1 MAKKLSTR
9 QHIENLEA
17 MREQGA
23 EKDDILQYM
32 AEQKIS
38 KVEAEQIKDFISQPT
53 GANVARQALGQGA
66 ALGFGD
72 EIEGFFRGLMPG
84 TTVDKEI
91 DRARQRVK
99 MYEENYPERA
109 IPATLAGGL
118 LTGGVGA
125 ARAAAMKGAPMLAR
139 MAQGAKTGALYGAAG
154 GAGTAE
160 GGASDRLEGAGY
172 GILTGAGT
180 GAAFPVVAAG
190 GRAVVD
196 AARGSMP
203 GAARKIAERN
213 VQEAA
218 NYDDV
223 TVDTARDM
231 LTRGPNVMAGADLAD
246 PRAMGLRNAA
256 RLAANTRGGVQ
267 GLRFVGERADAQGQ
281 RIGKALEGGLP
292 SQTRDD
298 FLFETN
304 KMRRVSAEEN
314 YGKFYENPVQLDQK
328 LKNYF
333 EDEDFQEAYKLAQ
346 TIARREGVSLAPPGA
361 NRIPPLFEIVD
372 GEKFYANP
380 NARMLDYL
388 KQGMD
393 ALVDRTY
400 RNEGGTLGKS
410 LQNVRD
416 EFRDHLD
423 ELMPDYSKARSEYAG
438 LSAAMEAAE
447 LGGKFIT
454 SPRKIGPNIFK
465 RMGDHEKEAF
475 RVGVAEELR
484 MKINT
489 SPDGT
494 NIVRKI
500 FGNPDAR
507 KRLELVFDDDDAFA
521 AFRQAM
527 EDEAKMAATATRV
540 LGVSSTAPM
549 MADQR
554 SLTELGAQAVETL
567 MGNPMTGLTRAAM
580 ALKGG
585 PASDDIAAETRAL
598 LLDPS
603 NQARLLQVL
612 AEANPVLQP
621 RMGTIDPRKYIA
633 PKLSNV
639 LAGQSPRLNPLLPQ

>member
-32 AEQKIS
+32 AEQKIPQA
-38 KVEAEQIKDFISQPT
+38 EAEIIRDFISQPT

-118 LTGGVGA
+118 LTGGAGA

-139 MAQGAKTGALYGAAG
+139 MAQGARTGAGYGAVG

-160 GGASDRLEGAGY
+160 GGLADRAVGAGY
-172 GILTGAGT
+172 GTLTGGAT
-180 GAAFPVVAAG
+180 GAAFPAIAAG

-196 AARGSMP
+196 SVRGSMP
-203 GAARKIAERN
+203 GAARRIAERN
-213 VQEAA
+213 VREAA
-218 NYDDV
+218 DYDNV
-223 TVDTARDM
+223 TVDTARDI

-281 RIGKALEGGLP
+281 RIGRALEGGLP
-292 SQTRDD
+292 SKTLND
-298 FLFETN
+298 FLDETSEL
-304 KMRRVSAEEN
+304 RRVSADRN
-314 YGKFYENPVQLDQK
+314 YGKFYDNPVQLDQK

-346 TIARREGVSLAPPGA
+346 TIARREGVS
-361 NRIPPLFEIVD
+361 IPPLFEMVD
-372 GEKFYANP
+372 GNKVFAQP
-380 NARMLDYL
+380 NARMLDYI

-410 LQNVRD
+410 LQKVRD
-416 EFRDHLD
+416 AYRDHLD
-423 ELMPDYSKARSEYAG
+423 EIMPDYPMARSEYAG

-527 EDEAKMAATATRV
+527 EDEAKMAATGTRV

-554 SLTELGAQAVETL
+554 SLTELAVQAGDA
-567 MGNPMTGLTRAAM
+567 MSNPMTALTRAGM
-580 ALKGG
+580 ALQGG
-585 PASDDIAAETRAL
+585 PTSDDIAAETRAL

-612 AEANPVLQP
+612 AETNPVLQR
-621 RMGTIDPRKYIA
+621 RMGQIGPRV
-633 PKLSNV
+633 SNV
-639 LAGQSPRLNPLLPQ
+639 LAAQSSQVNPLLPQNR

>member
-1 MAKKLSTR
+1 MAKKTTR

-17 MREQGA
+17 MRDQGA

-32 AEQKIS
+32 TEQKIS
-38 KVEAEQIKDFISQPT
+38 KAEAEQIRDFINQPT
-53 GANVARQALGQGA
+53 GANVLRQVLGQGA
-66 ALGFGD
+66 ALGLGD
-72 EIEGFFRGLMPG
+72 EIEGGIMGLMPG

-125 ARAAAMKGAPMLAR
+125 ARAAALKGAPMLAR
-139 MAQGAKTGALYGAAG
+139 MAQGAKTGALYGIAG

-160 GGASDRLEGAGY
+160 GGFDLPGIANRGTGGFYGA
-172 GILTGAGT
+172 LTGGGT
-180 GAAFPVVAAG
+180 GGAFPVVAAG

-218 NYDDV
+218 NYDNV
-223 TVDTARDM
+223 TVDTARDI

-246 PRAMGLRNAA
+246 PRAMGLKNAA
-256 RLAANTRGGVQ
+256 RLAANTRGGVE

-292 SQTRDD
+292 SKTLDD
-298 FLFETN
+298 FLDETN
-304 KMRRVSAEEN
+304 ELRRVSAEQN
-314 YGKFYENPVQLDQK
+314 YGKFYDNPVQLDDK

-333 EDEDFQEAYKLAQ
+333 ADEDFQEAYKLAQ
-346 TIARREGVSLAPPGA
+346 TIARREGVS
-361 NRIPPLFEIVD
+361 IPPLFEMVD
-372 GEKFYANP
+372 GNKVFAQP
-380 NARMLDYL
+380 NARMLDYI

-400 RNEGGTLGKS
+400 RNEGGTLGRS
-410 LQNVRD
+410 LQKVRD
-416 EFRDHLD
+416 NYRDHLD
-423 ELMPDYSKARSEYAG
+423 ELMPDYPKARSEYAG

-447 LGGKFIT
+447 LGQKFIT

-475 RVGVAEELR
+475 KVGVAEELR

-507 KRLELVFDDDDAFA
+507 KRLELVFVNDEAFDAF
-521 AFRQAM
+521 RKTM
-527 EDEAKMAATATRV
+527 ENEAKMAATATRV

-554 SLTELGAQAVETL
+554 SLTDIGMQLGEAL
-567 MGNPMTGLTRAAM
+567 DNPMTGMTRAAM
-580 ALKGG
+580 AMKVG
-585 PASDDIAAETRAL
+585 PPSDDIAAETRAL
-598 LLDPS
+598 
-603 NQARLLQVL
+603 
-612 AEANPVLQP
+612 
-621 RMGTIDPRKYIA
+621 
-633 PKLSNV
+633 
-639 LAGQSPRLNPLLPQ
+639 

>member
-1 MAKKLSTR
+1 MAKKKSTR
-9 QHIENLEA
+9 QHIENLGYLRDA
-17 MREQGA
+17 GA
-23 EKDDILQYM
+23 TRKQILQYM
-32 AEQKIS
+32 NEQKIS
-38 KVEAEQIKDFISQPT
+38 RAEAEIIKETFTDGRVNVVADFISQPT
-53 GANVARQALGQGA
+53 GANVLRQALGQGA
-66 ALGFGD
+66 LLGFGD

-118 LTGGVGA
+118 LTGGAGA

-139 MAQGAKTGALYGAAG
+139 MAQGAKTGAGYGLVG

-160 GGASDRLEGAGY
+160 GGLADRAVGAGY
-172 GILTGAGT
+172 GTLTGAGT
-180 GAAFPVVAAG
+180 GAAFPAIAAG
-190 GRAVVD
+190 GRAVID

-213 VQEAA
+213 VRDAA
-218 NYDDV
+218 DYDNE
-223 TVDTARDM
+223 TVDTARDI
-231 LTRGPNVMAGADLAD
+231 LARGPSDMAGADLAD

-281 RIGKALEGGLP
+281 RIGRALEGGLP
-292 SQTRDD
+292 SKTLDD
-298 FLFETN
+298 FLDETSEL
-304 KMRRVSAEEN
+304 RRVSAERN
-314 YGKFYENPVQLDQK
+314 YGKFYDNPVQLDDK
-328 LKNYF
+328 LKTYF
-333 EDEDFQEAYKLAQ
+333 QDEDFQEAYKLAQ

-361 NRIPPLFEIVD
+361 NRIPPLFEMVD
-372 GEKFYANP
+372 GDKVFAQP
-380 NARMLDYL
+380 NARMLDYI

-400 RNEGGTLGKS
+400 RTEGGTLGKS
-410 LQNVRD
+410 LQKVRD
-416 EFRDHLD
+416 AYRDHLD
-423 ELMPDYSKARSEYAG
+423 EIMPDYPMARSEYAG

-447 LGGKFIT
+447 LGQKFIT

-527 EDEAKMAATATRV
+527 ENEAKMAATATRV

-549 MADQR
+549 MADQK
-554 SLTELGAQAVETL
+554 SLT
-567 MGNPMTGLTRAAM
+567 AM
-580 ALKGG
+580 MK
-585 PASDDIAAETRAL
+585 SYQRF
-598 LLDPS
+598 
-603 NQARLLQVL
+603 
-612 AEANPVLQP
+612 
-621 RMGTIDPRKYIA
+621 
-633 PKLSNV
+633 
-639 LAGQSPRLNPLLPQ
+639 

>member
-17 MREQGA
+17 MCDQGA

-38 KVEAEQIKDFISQPT
+38 KAEAEQIRDFINQPT
-53 GANVARQALGQGA
+53 GANVLRQALGQGA
-66 ALGFGD
+66 LLGFGD
-72 EIEGFFRGLMPG
+72 EIEGGIMGLMPG

-109 IPATLAGGL
+109 IPATLAGGV
-118 LTGGVGA
+118 LTGGVGT
-125 ARAAAMKGAPMLAR
+125 ARAAALKGAPMLAR
-139 MAQGAKTGALYGAAG
+139 MAQGAKTGAGYGAVG

-160 GGASDRLEGAGY
+160 GGLADRAVGAGY
-172 GILTGAGT
+172 GTLTGAGT
-180 GAAFPVVAAG
+180 GAAFPAIAAG

-203 GAARKIAERN
+203 GAAKRIAERN
-213 VQEAA
+213 VREAA
-218 NYDDV
+218 EFDDITADV
-223 TVDTARDM
+223 ARD
-231 LTRGPNVMAGADLAD
+231 TFARGPDVMAGADLAD

-292 SQTRDD
+292 SKTLDD
-298 FLFETN
+298 FLDETN
-304 KMRRVSAEEN
+304 ELRRVSANRN
-314 YGKFYENPVQLDQK
+314 YGKFYDNPVQLDDK

-333 EDEDFQEAYKLAQ
+333 ADEDFQEAYKLAQ
-346 TIARREGVSLAPPGA
+346 TIARREGVS
-361 NRIPPLFEIVD
+361 IPPLFEMVD
-372 GEKFYANP
+372 GNKVFAQP
-380 NARMLDYL
+380 NARMLDYI

-410 LQNVRD
+410 LQKVRD
-416 EFRDHLD
+416 AYRDHLD
-423 ELMPDYSKARSEYAG
+423 ELMPDYPKARSEYAG

-447 LGGKFIT
+447 LGEKFILN
-454 SPRKIGPNIFK
+454 PRKIGPNIFK

-475 RVGVAEELR
+475 RVGVAEALR

-507 KRLELVFDDDDAFA
+507 ERLQLAFGNDEAFDAFRKTIEA
-521 AFRQAM
+521 
-527 EDEAKMAATATRV
+527 EAKMAATGTRV

-549 MADQR
+549 MADQK
-554 SLTELGAQAVETL
+554 SLTELGARAFET
-567 MGNPMTGLTRAAM
+567 MSGDPMTALTRAAM
-580 ALKGG
+580 AMKGG

-612 AEANPVLQP
+612 AEANPVLQR
-621 RMGTIDPRKYIA
+621 RMGRITPTVG
-633 PKLSNV
+633 NV
-639 LAGQSPRLNPLLPQ
+639 LAGQSPRINPLLPQ